1 MKISKEAK
9 IGLIIT
15 SGIAILFWGLNY
27 LKGKDFFTS
36 QKTIFATYDRV
47 DGLTASNPVM
57 INGMKIGS
65 VTKLSLLPDN
75 SGRILVALHINGAVR
90 IPRNST
96 AEIFSTDLLGAKG
109 IRFVFGESTEF
120 LQDGD
125 TVKSQIQNSLS
136 QEVSAQVAPIR
147 ARAESILS
155 SMDSVLLIVRTVF
168 NEASKEDLRKSFQ
181 SIASSLRS
189 IEGITST
196 MDQELAR
203 QGKLGLIFD
212 NLESITTN
220 LRSNNKSLSNAIE
233 NFSAISDTLA
243 GANLASTIENTRKT
257 LEGTSALLA
266 RVNSGEGS
274 LGQLATN
281 DSLYSNLNN
290 TARDLD
296 LLINDLKANPGR
308 YVHISVFGKK
318 SK

>member
-36 QKTIFATYDRV
+36 QKTVFATYDRV
-47 DGLTASNPVM
+47 DGLTASNPVLV
-57 INGMKIGS
+57 NGMKIGS
-65 VTKLSLLPDN
+65 VTKLSLLPDQ
-75 SGRILVALHINGAVR
+75 SGRILVAMHINSNVR

-109 IRFVFGESTEF
+109 IRFLFGESADIIE
-120 LQDGD
+120 DGD

-136 QEVSAQVAPIR
+136 QEVNAQVAPIR

-155 SMDSVLLIVRTVF
+155 SMDSVLMIVRTVF
-168 NEASKEDLRKSFQ
+168 NESTKEDLRRSFQ
-181 SIASSLRS
+181 SISSSLLS
-189 IEGITST
+189 IERITGT
-196 MDQELAR
+196 MDQQLAR

-220 LRSNNKSLSNAIE
+220 LRSNNKSLTNAIE

-243 GANLASTIENTRKT
+243 GANLAATIENTRKT
-257 LEGTSALLA
+257 LEGTTSLLA
-266 RVNSGEGS
+266 KVNSGEGS

-281 DSLYSNLNN
+281 DSLYTNLNN

-296 LLINDLKANPGR
+296 LLITDLKANPGR

>member
-57 INGMKIGS
+57 VNGMKIGS

-75 SGRILVALHINGAVR
+75 SGKILVSMHINGSVNV
-90 IPRNST
+90 PRNSI

-109 IRFVFGESTEF
+109 IRFIFGESKEM
-120 LQDGD
+120 LQEGD

-136 QEVSAQVAPIR
+136 QEVNAQVAPIR

-168 NEASKEDLRKSFQ
+168 NESNKEDLRRSFQ
-181 SIASSLRS
+181 SISNSLRS
-189 IEGITST
+189 IEGITGT

-220 LRSNNKSLSNAIE
+220 LRNNNKSLSNAIE

-266 RVNSGEGS
+266 RVNKGEGS

-281 DSLYSNLNN
+281 DSLYTNLNN

-296 LLINDLKANPGR
+296 LLITDLKANPGR

>member
-36 QKTIFATYDRV
+36 QKTVFATYDRV
-47 DGLTASNPVM
+47 DGLTASNPVLV
-57 INGMKIGS
+57 NGMKIGS
-65 VTKLSLLPDN
+65 VTKLSLLPDQ
-75 SGRILVALHINGAVR
+75 SGRILVAMHINSNVR

-109 IRFVFGESTEF
+109 IRFLFGESADIIE
-120 LQDGD
+120 DGD

-136 QEVSAQVAPIR
+136 QEVNAQVAPIR

-155 SMDSVLLIVRTVF
+155 SMDSVLMIVRTVF
-168 NEASKEDLRKSFQ
+168 NESTKEDLRRSFQ
-181 SIASSLRS
+181 SISSSLLS
-189 IEGITST
+189 IERITGT
-196 MDQELAR
+196 MDQQLAR

-220 LRSNNKSLSNAIE
+220 LRSNNKSLTNAIE

-243 GANLASTIENTRKT
+243 GANLAATIENTRKT
-257 LEGTSALLA
+257 LEGTTALLA
-266 RVNSGEGS
+266 KVNSGEGS

-281 DSLYSNLNN
+281 DSLYTNLNN

-296 LLINDLKANPGR
+296 LLITDLKANPGR